1 MCACSKFFSGIAKV
15 GIVML
20 KTVGNFLYLLFRND
34 ISNRKRKNKNVIA
47 KKENQHD
54 AKIAEL
60 QAKKLSDERRMRD
73 LRARAMKGDITAH
86 GEWLEMV
93 KIVRKN
99 ERS

>member
-1 MCACSKFFSGIAKV
+1 MCSCSNFFSKIAKV

-34 ISNRKRKNKNVIA
+34 ISKRKRKNKNVVA
-47 KKENQHD
+47 KKEIQRD

-60 QAKKLSDERRMRD
+60 QAKKLSDERRIRE

-93 KIVRKN
+93 KLVRKN